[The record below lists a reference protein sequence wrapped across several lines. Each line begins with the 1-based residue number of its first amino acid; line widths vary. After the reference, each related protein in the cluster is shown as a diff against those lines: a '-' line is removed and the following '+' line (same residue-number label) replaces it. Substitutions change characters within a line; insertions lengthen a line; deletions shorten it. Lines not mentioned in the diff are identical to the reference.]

1 MRMKQRLRKVEWTGV
16 QTRKGERV
24 TCKDTSSLRTLTFI
38 LLSAYIFSACGGG
51 SATVNVEEPEF
62 PKYRYVAAAELTK
75 DYVAAKDGSLRVL
88 RPEGWQKTSDPKNA
102 PGILLWLVREDY
114 SASISFTPM
123 KMDPAL
129 YQTLKKEGQEA
140 VAKVSL
146 SLKERIAED
155 SVTVVQPVELFK
167 VGGRICAGYEYRV
180 GAAKPVIR
188 VVVFDAGSRFME
200 CALYPATVSV
210 TPAENRRLFEVQQ
223 TVLASLVTL

>member
-1 MRMKQRLRKVEWTGV
+1 MRVKHNMI
-16 QTRKGERV
+16 TRIGSFFLLAV
-24 TCKDTSSLRTLTFI
+24 FI
-38 LLSAYIFSACGGG
+38 FAGCGGG
-51 SATVNVEEPEF
+51 GETVKVEEPEF
-62 PKYRYVAAAELTK
+62 PKYRYVASAELTK
-75 DYVAAKDGSLRVL
+75 DYVAAKDNSIRVL
-88 RPEGWQKTSDPKNA
+88 RPDGWKKTSDPKNA
-102 PGILLWLVREDY
+102 PGIVLWMVREDY
-114 SASISFTPM
+114 SASLSFTPM

-129 YQTLKKEGQEA
+129 YQTLKNEGLEA

-146 SLKERIAED
+146 SLKERIADD
-155 SVTVVQPVELFK
+155 SVTVTQPVELFK

-180 GAAKPVIR
+180 GATDPVIR